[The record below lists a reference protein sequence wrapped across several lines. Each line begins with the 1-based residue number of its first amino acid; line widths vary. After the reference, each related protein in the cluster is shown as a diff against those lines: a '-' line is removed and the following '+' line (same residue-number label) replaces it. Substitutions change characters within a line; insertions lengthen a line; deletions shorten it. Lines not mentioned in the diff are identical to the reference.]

1 MRSPKDSRSHMRT
14 TPKLA
19 KTSAALSGR
28 QTQASSEGRWNP
40 EQRDEWPGSGLC
52 AGEALESLVPGQA
65 GMGTLCTGE
74 HDRRRWGRGLDRGEF
89 NHLHSLAIQHLHAG
103 SALCSAWP
111 VPRSRSGVALP
122 WRGCEPHTHPAR
134 MLGLVAMPLTL
145 RTLRASATVG
155 DPGLIDDAQPPV
167 LLPTA
172 FLWEEPLSCWARY
185 RPI

>member
-1 MRSPKDSRSHMRT
+1 MRSPKDSRYHMRK

-19 KTSAALSGR
+19 KASAALSCR
-28 QTQASSEGRWNP
+28 QTQASSEGCWNP
-40 EQRDEWPGSGLC
+40 EQCDEWSGSGLC
-52 AGEALESLVPGQA
+52 AGIASESLVPGQA

-74 HDRRRWGRGLDRGEF
+74 HDRRRWGRWLDRGGF
-89 NHLHSLAIQHLHAG
+89 SHLHPLAIQHLHAG

-111 VPRSRSGVALP
+111 VPPEQRSRAALA
-122 WRGCEPHTHPAR
+122 RMQQDTHPAR
-134 MLGLVAMPLTL
+134 MLGLVAVPLTL
-145 RTLRASATVG
+145 QTLRASATVG
-155 DPGLIDDAQPPV
+155 DPGLIDDAQAPV